1 MPLKLDYFY
10 GNQAEQY
17 SFYRI
22 PKALFTDS
30 RYKGVSVEAKVLYG
44 LLLDRMSLSARNEWF
59 DSSRRVY
66 IYFTLEDALSQ
77 MGCGKDKAIKL
88 FKELDVVSG
97 IGLIERKK
105 QGQGK
110 PTRIYVKNFIIPETA
125 NPPALPEPSAAP
137 DPPPEP
143 EPPTTPE
150 PSPMPD
156 PSPAAEAQTS
166 ENQKSKPLNIM
177 GIKALEEPNPEFPG
191 APEVKTSENPK
202 SAIRQTRSQDCGIPD
217 PNKTEKNNTEF
228 NETDPSIYPPTPT
241 LRASPPFEQRPNVQR
256 RKRMLEEI
264 ETYREIIRENIDYP
278 ELLRQY
284 PYEDDILDSCVE
296 LMVEVCCTRREFTRI
311 NRSDLPTEVVKS
323 HFLKLTS
330 DHISFALDRM
340 NQNPAKVE
348 NVKAYMLTTL
358 YNAPILMPQYYRSLA
373 SHDIAHGLV

>member
-77 MGCGKDKAIKL
+77 IGCGKDKAIKL

-110 PTRIYVKNFIIPETA
+110 PTRIYVKNFIIPETT
-125 NPPALPEPSAAP
+125 NPPAPSEPSAAP

-150 PSPMPD
+150 PSPCSRASWMGALRMP
-156 PSPAAEAQTS
+156 ER
-166 ENQKSKPLNIM
+166 NQQHHP
-177 GIKALEEPNPEFPG
+177 
-191 APEVKTSENPK
+191 
-202 SAIRQTRSQDCGIPD
+202 RSQRRRRRRRTMTTM
-217 PNKTEKNNTEF
+217 NM
-228 NETDPSIYPPTPT
+228 PSRK
-241 LRASPPFEQRPNVQR
+241 LNVHISH
-256 RKRMLEEI
+256 L
-264 ETYREIIRENIDYP
+264 
-278 ELLRQY
+278 
-284 PYEDDILDSCVE
+284 SCVIPQPQH
-296 LMVEVCCTRREFTRI
+296 LFFHFYQTCLI
-311 NRSDLPTEVVKS
+311 LPNQHSLV
-323 HFLKLTS
+323 
-330 DHISFALDRM
+330 LDRITHLRCVAVVV
-340 NQNPAKVE
+340 PPWREV
-348 NVKAYMLTTL
+348 
-358 YNAPILMPQYYRSLA
+358 
-373 SHDIAHGLV
+373 

>member
-59 DSSRRVY
+59 DSNRRVY

-110 PTRIYVKNFIIPETA
+110 PTRIYVKNFIIPEMT
-125 NPPALPEPSAAP
+125 NPPTPSEPSAAP

-150 PSPMPD
+150 PSPMPE
-156 PSPAAEAQTS
+156 PSHAAEAQTS

-177 GIKALEEPNPEFPG
+177 GIKALEE
-191 APEVKTSENPK
+191 
-202 SAIRQTRSQDCGIPD
+202 
-217 PNKTEKNNTEF
+217 
-228 NETDPSIYPPTPT
+228 
-241 LRASPPFEQRPNVQR
+241 
-256 RKRMLEEI
+256 
-264 ETYREIIRENIDYP
+264 
-278 ELLRQY
+278 
-284 PYEDDILDSCVE
+284 
-296 LMVEVCCTRREFTRI
+296 
-311 NRSDLPTEVVKS
+311 
-323 HFLKLTS
+323 
-330 DHISFALDRM
+330 
-340 NQNPAKVE
+340 
-348 NVKAYMLTTL
+348 
-358 YNAPILMPQYYRSLA
+358 
-373 SHDIAHGLV
+373 